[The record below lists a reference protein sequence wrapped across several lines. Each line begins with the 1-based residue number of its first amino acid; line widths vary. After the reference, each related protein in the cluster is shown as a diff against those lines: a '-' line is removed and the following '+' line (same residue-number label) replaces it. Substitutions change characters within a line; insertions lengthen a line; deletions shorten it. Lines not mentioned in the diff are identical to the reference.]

1 MTDMTSAFSFGGAL
15 EDVASLDTFDS
26 ALFYGPAGGGKT
38 MLAASGIAAGFG
50 NVLLVDIEGS
60 AKGIGRI
67 YPGVKRMKAFNF
79 TDLEFIKAE
88 LLQKAVGNVDLIL
101 FDTLN
106 AGAKLAVNHF
116 KNLPQNRSNK
126 FGAWDDLQLW
136 VNDWMRSFHA
146 LDVPVIFTGHAMNE
160 KNDQTGSILTMP
172 KMQGSA
178 KEDVPTIPDIV
189 GYLTAEN
196 VNGKMERVLYTGLAE
211 GLVTKNRFGLPDK
224 IVNPSL
230 KLINELIEDAK

>member
-1 MTDMTSAFSFGGAL
+1 MALSFDAAI
-15 EDVASLDTFDS
+15 EDVEALDTFDS

-38 MLAASGIAAGFG
+38 ILGASAIAAGFN
-50 NVLLVDIEGS
+50 NVLIVDIEGS
-60 AKGIGRI
+60 AKGVGRL
-67 YPGVKRMKAFNF
+67 YPGVKRIHTPTFSH
-79 TDLEFIKAE
+79 LEAVKQE
-88 LLQKAVGNVDLIL
+88 LLANPTEVDVVI

-106 AGAKLAVNHF
+106 AGAKMAVNHF
-116 KNLPQNRSNK
+116 KQLPQNRSNK

-146 LDVPVIFTGHAMNE
+146 SSIPTIFTAHAMSE
-160 KNDQTGSILTMP
+160 KNEQTGSVTITP

-189 GYLTAEN
+189 GYLSFEN
-196 VNGKMERVLYTGLAE
+196 INGKLERVLYAGAAE

-224 IVNPSL
+224 IVDPSIE
-230 KLINELIEDAK
+230 KINMLIEQAK